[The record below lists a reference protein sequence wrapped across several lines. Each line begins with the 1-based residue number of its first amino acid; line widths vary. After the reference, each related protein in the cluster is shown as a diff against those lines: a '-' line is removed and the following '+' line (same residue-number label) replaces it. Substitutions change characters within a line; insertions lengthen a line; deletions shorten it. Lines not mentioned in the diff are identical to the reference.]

1 MSQDLTLNNGLTMP
15 TLGLGTWKS
24 AVGVVGEAVTHAL
37 DLGYRHIDCAAIYG
51 NEPEI
56 GTAFAKAFSKT
67 GIQRKDVFITSK
79 LWNTNHHPDNVEA
92 ACRQTLADL
101 QLEYLD
107 LYLIHWGIAFIHGSE
122 SEPVDDKGM
131 VITEPVPIQ
140 ATWKAMESLVEKGLV
155 KSIGISNFTTPMI
168 LDLLSYA
175 HIKPV
180 VNQIEVH
187 PYNAQPQLIEYCR
200 KKEIVVTAYSPLGSA
215 GNTTDKPLADPIITA
230 IATDYKKTPAQI
242 LIRWSLQRG
251 LIVIPKTVTPVR
263 IAENLNV
270 FDFELSESEMAR
282 INGLNKNHRFVEPS
296 QWWGVPYFT

>member
-1 MSQDLTLNNGLTMP
+1 
-15 TLGLGTWKS
+15 
-24 AVGVVGEAVTHAL
+24 
-37 DLGYRHIDCAAIYG
+37 
-51 NEPEI
+51 
-56 GTAFAKAFSKT
+56 
-67 GIQRKDVFITSK
+67 
-79 LWNTNHHPDNVEA
+79 
-92 ACRQTLADL
+92 
-101 QLEYLD
+101 
-107 LYLIHWGIAFIHGSE
+107 
-122 SEPVDDKGM
+122 M

-296 QWWGVPYFT
+296 QWWGVPYFTWGDSRL